1 MGNKEQIINVSK
13 QVSIHLTETEV
24 SLFAEELTDIIE
36 FIEPLNEIDTNEVN
50 EDISVIKKYN
60 AFRKD
65 EVVEYENR
73 ELLLKNAPESE
84 EGMYKIPKVM
94 DT

>member
-1 MGNKEQIINVSK
+1 MENMEQIINVSK

-24 SLFAEELTDIIE
+24 NLFAEELTDIIE
-36 FIEPLNEIDTNEVN
+36 FVEPLNEIDTNEVN

-84 EGMYKIPKVM
+84 DGMYKIPKVM